1 MILFNSKNLDELQL
15 RKRGDIFKHGLFSLM
30 GLLLVNALLYS
41 YGIEWASG
49 KWAELTII
57 LFTVVLCSIEF
68 ICYDIYPLTEK
79 RQKGLISFCGLFGAA
94 AIVACM
100 YDFIFENVGIIVN
113 GKITDS
119 ALGIIYGVMFIAIFI
134 TYKLKTNYNATHEN
148 DE

>member
-1 MILFNSKNLDELQL
+1 MILFKSRNLDELQL

-41 YGIEWASG
+41 WGIEWASG

-68 ICYDIYPLTEK
+68 ICYDIYPMLEK
-79 RQKGLISFCGLFGAA
+79 RQKLAIYFLGVYGVVSILAGIYDFQTLNTKIIVDGKIVSSAL
-94 AIVACM
+94 AIV
-100 YDFIFENVGIIVN
+100 YGI
-113 GKITDS
+113 
-119 ALGIIYGVMFIAIFI
+119 MFITVFLVYII
-134 TYKLKTNYNATHEN
+134 KSRYNKRHEN